1 MKAGQ
6 VARNNIAHARDAS
19 VTKRL
24 GPRGG
29 LRRILGIEMSKT
41 LIIFMRYFLNRKK
54 HIYANGEK
62 SNMLF

>member
-6 VARNNIAHARDAS
+6 VARDNIAHARNAS
-19 VTKRL
+19 ATKRL

-29 LRRILGIEMSKT
+29 LRRILDIEMSKT
-41 LIIFMRYFLNRKK
+41 LIFMRYFLNRKK
-54 HIYANGEK
+54 HIYANVEK